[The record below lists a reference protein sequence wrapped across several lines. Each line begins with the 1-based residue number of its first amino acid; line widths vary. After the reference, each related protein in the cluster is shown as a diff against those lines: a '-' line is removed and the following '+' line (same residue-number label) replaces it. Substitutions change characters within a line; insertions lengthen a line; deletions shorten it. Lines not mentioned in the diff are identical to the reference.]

1 MSFEE
6 WWNTLPVCGITLD
19 ERNKDVYKYVYEQG
33 CIETLKKIYEITGKE
48 WMELRSKGF

>member
-19 ERNKDVYKYVYEQG
+19 ERNKEVYKYVYEQG
-33 CIETLKKIYEITGKE
+33 CIETFKMIYEITEKE
-48 WMELRSKGF
+48 LNELRNFIK